1 LSEHGGMM
9 LTGENI
15 ICFANDWHNDPTSKH
30 QVMKLLS
37 KQNRVLWVNSIGMRR
52 PNASSSDLKRIF
64 VKLKNFLQGL
74 EKIHEDLFIFTPIV
88 LPLPSSSWARQINA
102 LLLRASLW
110 YYRKQLGMK
119 DFQLWTFV
127 PTMVELAGK
136 MGEKALIYYCVD
148 EWSKFSF
155 MDSEAMRSM
164 EIRLLQKAAIV
175 FVTAD
180 HLYRDKVQFNRNTF
194 LVEHGVDHEHF
205 SRAHNEYLD
214 TPMDIRIIKKPILG
228 FFGLIH
234 EWIDLDLIEH
244 VAKVKPEWSIVLIGK
259 SSVDVSRFQRYA
271 NVHFL
276 GQKSYATLPAYCK
289 VFDVGLIPFVINELT
304 LNVNPIKLR
313 EYLSAGLP
321 VVSTALP
328 EVEKYSAIVSIA
340 HSGTEFVALIQKA
353 FLNDSPENKIKRSS
367 CMAGETWQNKIDYI
381 SECLGSV
388 SK

>member
-1 LSEHGGMM
+1 M

-37 KQNRVLWVNSIGMRR
+37 QKNKVLWVNSIGMRK
-52 PNASSSDLKRIF
+52 PSASSSDLKRIF
-64 VKLKNFLQGL
+64 AKLQSFVKGL
-74 EKIHEDLFIFTPIV
+74 EEINENLFVFTPIV
-88 LPLPSSSWARQINA
+88 LPLPSSSWARHLNA
-102 LLLRASLW
+102 ILLRASLW
-110 YYRKQLGMK
+110 YYRRELGMK
-119 DFQLWTFV
+119 EFQLWTFV

-155 MDSEAMRSM
+155 MDSKAMRDM
-164 EIRLLQKAAIV
+164 EIRLMQKSDIV

-180 HLYRDKVQFNRNTF
+180 HLYRDKVQFNKNTF
-194 LVEHGVDHEHF
+194 LVEHGVDHDHF
-205 SRAHNEYLD
+205 SQALIES
-214 TPMDIRIIKKPILG
+214 PDIPADLQKINKPILG

-234 EWIDLDLIEH
+234 EWIDFALIEH
-244 VAKVKPEWSIVLIGK
+244 AAKAKPEWSFVLIGK
-259 SSVDVSRFQRYA
+259 SSVDISRFQQYA

-276 GQKSYATLPAYCK
+276 GQKPYETLPTYCRE
-289 VFDVGLIPFVINELT
+289 FDVGLIPFVINELT

-328 EVEKYSAIVSIA
+328 EVEKYSDIVAIAHTTDEFVEFIQNLIVSN
-340 HSGTEFVALIQKA
+340 TQDD
-353 FLNDSPENKIKRSS
+353 NIKRNYRMS
-367 CMAGETWQNKIDYI
+367 GETWEMKIDFI
-381 SECLGSV
+381 ARCIESIHLH
-388 SK
+388 

>member
-1 LSEHGGMM
+1 M
-9 LTGENI
+9 LTDENI

-37 KQNRVLWVNSIGMRR
+37 QKNRILWVNSIGMRK
-52 PNASSSDLKRIF
+52 PSASSSDLKRIF
-64 VKLKNFLQGL
+64 AKLRSFMKGL
-74 EKIHEDLFIFTPIV
+74 EKINENLFVFTPIV
-88 LPLPSSSWARQINA
+88 LPLPSSSWARRINT

-110 YYRKQLGMK
+110 YYRKELGMR

-136 MGEKALIYYCVD
+136 MGEKSLVYYCVD

-155 MDSEAMRSM
+155 MDSEAMREM
-164 EIRLLQKAAIV
+164 EIRLLQKSDIV

-180 HLYRDKVQFNRNTF
+180 YLYRDKVQFNKNTF
-194 LVEHGVDHEHF
+194 LVEHGVDHDHF
-205 SRAHNEYLD
+205 SQAQNVSLD
-214 TPMDIRIIKKPILG
+214 IPSDIRKIKNPILG

-244 VAKVKPEWSIVLIGK
+244 VAQVKPEWSIVLIGK
-259 SSVDVSRFQRYA
+259 SSIDISRFEKYA

-276 GQKSYATLPAYCK
+276 GQKPYKTLPAYCRG
-289 VFDVGLIPFVINELT
+289 FDVGVIPFVINELT

-328 EVEKYSAIVSIA
+328 EVEKYSDIVNIA
-340 HSGTEFVALIQKA
+340 HTSDEFVALAEKTL
-353 FLNDSPENKIKRSS
+353 LNDTPEDIQKRSS
-367 CMAGETWQNKIDYI
+367 RMAGETWQDKIKFI
-381 SECLGSV
+381 SDCLG
-388 SK
+388 KKK

>member
-1 LSEHGGMM
+1 M

-37 KQNRVLWVNSIGMRR
+37 QKNRVLWVNSIGMRK
-52 PNASSSDLKRIF
+52 PSASSSDLKRIF
-64 VKLKNFLQGL
+64 VKLQSFLKGL
-74 EKIHEDLFIFTPIV
+74 EKIHENLFVFTPIV
-88 LPLPSSSWARQINA
+88 LPLPSSAWARQINV

-110 YYRKQLGMK
+110 YYRKQLGMQ

-127 PTMVELAGK
+127 PTMVDLAGK
-136 MGEKALIYYCVD
+136 MGEKTLVYYCVD
-148 EWSKFSF
+148 EWSQFSF
-155 MDSEAMRSM
+155 MDSEAMRNM
-164 EIRLLQKAAIV
+164 EIRLLQKSDIV

-180 HLYRDKVQFNRNTF
+180 HLYRDKVQFNKNTF

-205 SRAHNEYLD
+205 SQAQNESLD
-214 TPMDIRIIKKPILG
+214 SPLDIRNIKKPILG

-244 VAKVKPEWSIVLIGK
+244 VAKAKPEWSLVLIGK
-259 SSVDVSRFQRYA
+259 SSVDISRFQKYA

-276 GQKSYATLPAYCK
+276 GQKPYATLPAYCR
-289 VFDVGLIPFVINELT
+289 VFDVGLIPFVVNELT

-321 VVSTALP
+321 GVSTALP
-328 EVEKYSAIVSIA
+328 EVEKYKDIVKIA
-340 HSGTEFVALIQKA
+340 HSADEFVTAVEMILRSDTRDNA
-353 FLNDSPENKIKRSS
+353 HVRSS
-367 CMAGETWQNKIDYI
+367 RMDKETWQGKVEYI
-381 SECLGSV
+381 SECIQGV
-388 SK
+388 IKNKNH

>member
-1 LSEHGGMM
+1 M

-37 KQNRVLWVNSIGMRR
+37 QKNRVLWVNSIGMRK
-52 PNASSSDLKRIF
+52 PSASSSDLKRIF
-64 VKLKNFLQGL
+64 VKLQSFLKGL
-74 EKIHEDLFIFTPIV
+74 EKIHENLFVFTPIV
-88 LPLPSSSWARQINA
+88 LPLPSSAWARQINV

-110 YYRKQLGMK
+110 YYRKQLGMQ

-127 PTMVELAGK
+127 PTMVDLAGK
-136 MGEKALIYYCVD
+136 MGEKTLIYYCVD
-148 EWSKFSF
+148 EWSQFSF
-155 MDSEAMRSM
+155 MDSEAMRGM
-164 EIRLLQKAAIV
+164 EIRLLQKSDIV

-180 HLYRDKVQFNRNTF
+180 HLYRDKVQFNKNTF
-194 LVEHGVDHEHF
+194 LVEHGVDYEHF
-205 SRAHNEYLD
+205 SQAQNESLD
-214 TPMDIRIIKKPILG
+214 TPLDIRNIQKPILG

-234 EWIDLDLIEH
+234 EWIDLDLIEY
-244 VAKVKPEWSIVLIGK
+244 VAKVKPEWSLVLIGK
-259 SSVDVSRFQRYA
+259 SSVDISRFQKYT

-276 GQKSYATLPAYCK
+276 GQKPYATLPAYCR

-328 EVEKYSAIVSIA
+328 EVEKYSDIVNIA
-340 HSGTEFVALIQKA
+340 YSKDEFVALIVKA
-353 FLNDSPENKIKRSS
+353 LLDDKPEESKMRSS
-367 CMAGETWQNKIDYI
+367 RMAGETWQNKINYI
-381 SECLGSV
+381 SACMDGS
-388 SK
+388 